1 MNATKE
7 NNPRNRKRIHGD
19 GEYPPVTTPGR
30 RPKEG
35 RGTQIEQ
42 GKQGATALPG
52 AQSPGTVHKKVSGD
66 PGNGNTG
73 RGAEGA
79 GLQERRRPDL
89 AIAQTNAD
97 LMLMSDEW
105 LSQNI
110 GLQHWHWAVGR
121 KNDVVVKSKRLL
133 RQLIRQPITAKRLPF
148 FSPRPTRF
156 ENSKA

>member
-7 NNPRNRKRIHGD
+7 NNPRTAKEFTEMENI
-19 GEYPPVTTPGR
+19 PVTTPGR
-30 RPKEG
+30 RPKEVEERKSSKG
-35 RGTQIEQ
+35 SREPLLCQVLRVPERCTRRYQE
-42 GKQGATALPG
+42 TL
-52 AQSPGTVHKKVSGD
+52 
-66 PGNGNTG
+66 GNGNTG
-73 RGAEGA
+73 RGAEGRWFT
-79 GLQERRRPDL
+79 GRRRPDL